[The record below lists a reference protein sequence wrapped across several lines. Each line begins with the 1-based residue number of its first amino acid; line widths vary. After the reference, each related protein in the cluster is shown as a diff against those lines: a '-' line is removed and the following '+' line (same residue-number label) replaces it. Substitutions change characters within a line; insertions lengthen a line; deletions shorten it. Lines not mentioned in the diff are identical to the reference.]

1 MVIKHRG
8 RKFLM
13 EDSLSDIEKLRFA
26 RQIVL
31 SDFGEEGQLKLKQAR
46 ILVVGI
52 GGLGTFSTLLLAEMG
67 IGYLRIVDR
76 DIVEH
81 TNLHRTPLYTNADLD
96 RAKVEVAADRLKELN
111 STIEIDTHACHVG
124 SANIDDLLEGIDIV
138 IDALD
143 NFETRRIINR
153 ACVQK
158 GIPLI
163 FCGVSGRS
171 GNITVFNLTK
181 QSSCLSCLY
190 HEINDDE
197 LESCDITGIHPA
209 ILPILTGIQVH
220 EAINILLG
228 GESFLDGILLFVD
241 LKTLNFDKIPILK
254 NPTCFI
260 CSNDAEYTADSPLDK
275 WVPLD
280 ICGVDNF
287 MLIPQMKMNYDIDK
301 IKSQIENKFSITKI
315 GTHSLSLKLTNNVLT
330 TIFKGGN
337 VLIRGVKTPQI
348 ALEIWEDIKG
358 SFT

>member
-1 MVIKHRG
+1 
-8 RKFLM
+8 M
-13 EDSLSDIEKLRFA
+13 EESLSDIEKLRFA

-31 SDFGEEGQLKLKQAR
+31 SDFGEEGQIKLKQAR

-111 STIEIDTHACHVG
+111 PAMDIDIHACHVG

-138 IDALD
+138 VDALD

-153 ACVQK
+153 ACVQR

-171 GNITVFNLTK
+171 GNLTVFNLTK
-181 QSSCLSCLY
+181 KSSCLSCLY

-197 LESCDITGIHPA
+197 LESCDITGVHPA
-209 ILPILTGIQVH
+209 ILPIITGIQVH
-220 EAINILLG
+220 EAINILLR
-228 GESFLDGILLFVD
+228 GESSLDGNLLFIN

-254 NPTCFI
+254 NPTCSI
-260 CSNDAEYTADSPLDK
+260 CSKSVEYSTDSPLDR
-275 WVPLD
+275 WISLD
-280 ICGVDNF
+280 ICGGDNF
-287 MLIPQMKMNYDIDK
+287 MLVPQMKIHYDIEK
-301 IKSQIENKFSITKI
+301 LKSQIENQFSIIKT
-315 GTHSLSLKLTNNVLT
+315 GTHSLSLRFSDNVLI
-330 TIFKGGN
+330 TIFTGGN
-337 VLIRGVKTPQI
+337 VLIRGLKTSQL
-348 ALEIWEDIKG
+348 ALEIWEDIKR
-358 SFT
+358 FLT